1 MTATCQPASPRPY
14 LQTRTSSGWR
24 VLGVM
29 IQGATLNT
37 TVSVKMGVSGISC
50 GNATQAAGLQ
60 ANALRLLSL
69 PFTSARRAAV
79 VSGADAFCCATPTQF
94 SLQFYFTPCT
104 FLIVHMAFDS
114 LHNIIN
120 IAHLHFQ
127 YLTSGSRTGSI

>member
-1 MTATCQPASPRPY
+1 MTVTCQPASPRSY

-37 TVSVKMGVSGISC
+37 TVSVKMGVSGIPC

-60 ANALRLLSL
+60 ANALRLLAL
-69 PFTSARRAAV
+69 PFTSAR
-79 VSGADAFCCATPTQF
+79 SSSCGKWSWCLCCATPTQF

-104 FLIVHMAFDS
+104 FLIVHMVFDS

-127 YLTSGSRTGSI
+127 YLTSGSRSGSI